1 MPLNRGVGEDSWE
14 SLGLQGDPSVHPKG
28 NQSWMFIGRTDA
40 GAEAPIFWPPDVKN
54 WLILKDCDL
63 GIDWRSEEKG
73 MTEDEV
79 VGWHHRPNGHEFEQ
93 VPGIGVAQ
101 GSLACCSL
109 WGCKESG
116 MTEQLNWSE
125 RCQIPGR
132 GENEGVPGM
141 RVRITKCKH
150 FLITQLFWAME
161 NEMSS
166 WQSGDQ
172 KNP

>member
-1 MPLNRGVGEDSWE
+1 MVLEKTFKSPLDCKEFKPVN
-14 SLGLQGDPSVHPKG
+14 PKG
-28 NQSWMFIGRTDA
+28 NQSWYSLEGLMLKLKLQSFGHLMWRTGSLDKTLMV
-40 GAEAPIFWPPDVKN
+40 GK
-54 WLILKDCDL
+54 
-63 GIDWRSEEKG
+63 EEKG
-73 MTEDEV
+73 MTEDEM